1 MQKVHIKKYT
11 SFIDVIL
18 NKISLAKGFHQQTK
32 FTMTT
37 ANILNCFK
45 LVFYLRKRYKNIYL
59 YTRVKFIKAGFRYNI
74 HNFIYDLQKILPS
87 IQLET
92 TQGHITGFTIDVIND
107 EETLYNFLKL
117 IAILKAP
124 EYFYSKDTKI
134 YKSFYNYIATNRTPI
149 HFRITQ
155 KALLEL
161 TCYDLYKQLYDIHK
175 YDINLST
182 LYDYSIKK

>member
-32 FTMTT
+32 FTLTT

-74 HNFIYDLQKILPS
+74 HNFINDLQKILS
-87 IQLET
+87 NIQLET

-117 IAILKAP
+117 ISILKAP
-124 EYFYSKDTKI
+124 EYFYSKDTKV
-134 YKSFYNYIATNRTPI
+134 YKSFYNYIATNKIPI

-155 KALLEL
+155 KTLSEL
-161 TCYDLYKQLYDIHK
+161 TCYDLFQQLNSVGK
-175 YDINLST
+175 YDIMLNA
-182 LYDYSIKK
+182 LYEYSIKK